1 MTNPES
7 ASAPPAE
14 NKFSAPDVIEI
25 LCEHNWHSEQ
35 LSAEQSAWCG
45 RAAAL
50 LGPQAADRV
59 ALEKL
64 LALIFHYDAREILA
78 HVDSHVVMS
87 RYAARDALRQL
98 ASLLLDPA
106 PLTTDRFREVV
117 DTMKSNLDVRGREL
131 FQTLRLSL
139 AGRSG
144 DGELDRVVL
153 LLDEAAA
160 AQFAAPVKTARDRI
174 IEFCAAMD

>member
-1 MTNPES
+1 
-7 ASAPPAE
+7 
-14 NKFSAPDVIEI
+14 
-25 LCEHNWHSEQ
+25 
-35 LSAEQSAWCG
+35 
-45 RAAAL
+45 
-50 LGPQAADRV
+50 
-59 ALEKL
+59 
-64 LALIFHYDAREILA
+64 
-78 HVDSHVVMS
+78 MS
-87 RYAARDALRQL
+87 RHAARDALRQL

-117 DTMKSNLDVRGREL
+117 DTMKSNLDIRGREL

-174 IEFCAAMD
+174 IEFCSALD

>member
-7 ASAPPAE
+7 TSIPPAE
-14 NKFSAPDVIEI
+14 NKFSALDVIEI
-25 LCEHNWHSEQ
+25 LREHNWHSEQ
-35 LSAEQSAWCG
+35 LSLEQSAWCQ

-59 ALEKL
+59 ALENL
-64 LALIFHYDAREILA
+64 LALIFRYDAREVLA

-87 RYAARDALRQL
+87 RYAAREALRQL
-98 ASLLLDPA
+98 ASLLLDPV
-106 PLTTDRFREVV
+106 PLTTDRFHEVV
-117 DTMKSNLDVRGREL
+117 DTMKSNLDIRSREL

-153 LLDEAAA
+153 LLDQAAA

-174 IEFCAAMD
+174 IEFCSALD